1 MSGHVDGTGTIRE
14 IRTDDNAVWYTISA
28 GPKLLRYIVE
38 KGSITIDGISLT
50 VAAAA
55 ADHFSVSTIPHTNA
69 VTTLGERKVGD
80 LVNLETDIIGKYV
93 ERLMRPEEPET
104 QQNTGAGMKHK
115 TESSGGG
122 VTKEF
127 LARYGF

>member
-1 MSGHVDGTGTIRE
+1 MTNKEKLDE
-14 IRTDDNAVWYTISA
+14 IY
-28 GPKLLRYIVE
+28 KQ
-38 KGSITIDGISLT
+38 
-50 VAAAA
+50 
-55 ADHFSVSTIPHTNA
+55 
-69 VTTLGERKVGD
+69 
-80 LVNLETDIIGKYV
+80 NLENDIIGKYV